1 MKNVFKCKQNFESKV
16 RKTGHCSFHIHKE
29 NLKANQSA
37 WSIYQ
42 GVTRGR
48 RRILVLLLS
57 IENMQEA
64 WHCMNGGP
72 PLRNDPVYDWFEKL
86 DVWEIEI
93 RVASGDNR
101 TFITCIINLK
111 SLKSSILYSFHHF
124 FN

>member
-1 MKNVFKCKQNFESKV
+1 MFLNLNKISSRGCEKLDIVLIIFI
-16 RKTGHCSFHIHKE
+16 RKTSRQI
-29 NLKANQSA
+29 NLP

-57 IENMQEA
+57 IKNMQEA

-111 SLKSSILYSFHHF
+111 SLKSSILYSFHHL